1 MSLVLILAFYLFD
14 FTLISADG
22 TPPWYEI
29 RHESHTND
37 WVELRFMNGVKSVP
51 LSTNYLSS
59 ARRNLNFKF
68 PFYGEPVDE
77 VAVTSQGFMY
87 MGAFHQSMY
96 ETMYVAP
103 LMANFRPSD
112 VNPSHDIR
120 TYQSNKKFITQ
131 WSTMLLDEQR
141 SSGFFTFQLQLHST
155 GIIKFLYLESALP
168 IADIS
173 SENHL
178 VKVGIS
184 DAYAEQ
190 DRYTGTTWIP
200 YDFTDLDLSKVK
212 PNTTYTLVPLKGCR
226 DLTSCSDCTSFSAD
240 CSWCTT
246 EKRCSNGLDKYF
258 TEWHDSGCANTAV
271 TECEAPPTPPAVFPT
286 TKPPILPTDKVP
298 EPTVKREDPPDNV
311 VEKPPPTPPHNKVP
325 NETDNEPHEKA
336 KQKTTGQN
344 TGMTV
349 IVPLLIST
357 GIATIIVISALL
369 IKKFGWKRKAHT
381 QFSVNGANNDG
392 SHTLLKD
399 GKVVD
404 TC

>member
-14 FTLISADG
+14 CTLISADG

-29 RHESHTND
+29 RHDQHTND

-59 ARRNLNFKF
+59 ARRNLKFKF

-77 VAVTSQGFMY
+77 VAVTSQGFLY

-112 VNPSHDIR
+112 LNPSHDIR
-120 TYQSNKKFITQ
+120 TYQTNKKFITQ

-141 SSGFFTFQLQLHST
+141 SAGYFTFQLQLHST

-168 IADIS
+168 IGDIS
-173 SENHL
+173 SDNHL

-200 YDFTDLDLSKVK
+200 YDFTDLDLAKVK

-226 DLTSCSDCTSFSAD
+226 DQTSCSDCTSFSAQ
-240 CSWCTT
+240 CSWCT
-246 EKRCSNGLDKYF
+246 EERRCSNGLDKYY
-258 TEWHDSGCANTAV
+258 TDWHNSGCVNTAV
-271 TECEAPPTPPAVFPT
+271 SECKVPSTPPALFPT
-286 TKPPILPTDKVP
+286 TQPPVPTVKVVK
-298 EPTVKREDPPDNV
+298 PTVKRVNPNI
-311 VEKPPPTPPHNKVP
+311 VEKITPRPTPANNEVP
-325 NETDNEPHEKA
+325 NDSEPHQKGQQT
-336 KQKTTGQN
+336 KQKSTVPNNN

-349 IVPLLIST
+349 ITPLLIST
-357 GIATIIVISALL
+357 GIATLIVISALL
-369 IKKFGWKRKAHT
+369 IKKFGWKRQAHT
-381 QFSVNGANNDG
+381 QFNVNDG